1 MKEWENTMAEHNNTI
16 HFLKGRKLG
25 QEMYL
30 KCRKNCSF
38 KMILLIITVILTITI
53 LGIGCVKVFKYHS
66 VRVICDEI
74 KAGKEIDT
82 NFSNGSTAPLFLDNI
97 AAIMQIDGPKIPLV
111 EACYYRNVQAVSVL
125 LENGADPNF
134 FLTGRFS
141 PLEAALTNGP
151 AGIVDEKSLEIVKML
166 VAAGCDVN
174 KHASSETVIMHLS
187 SIIRKEKNGDIDIL
201 EEIFLYLL
209 DNGAEKNIDVFH
221 NVIRMGNVELVD
233 KLIKKY
239 NFDVNERGHLGQN
252 SLIIATRYSSIT
264 KAVEIIQL
272 LLQNGANK
280 NLKDDN
286 GKTAFDYAVE
296 DNNQTAMHIL
306 ED

>member
-1 MKEWENTMAEHNNTI
+1 M
-16 HFLKGRKLG
+16 
-25 QEMYL
+25 
-30 KCRKNCSF
+30 
-38 KMILLIITVILTITI
+38 
-53 LGIGCVKVFKYHS
+53 
-66 VRVICDEI
+66 
-74 KAGKEIDT
+74 
-82 NFSNGSTAPLFLDNI
+82 
-97 AAIMQIDGPKIPLV
+97 
-111 EACYYRNVQAVSVL
+111 
-125 LENGADPNF
+125 
-134 FLTGRFS
+134 TGRFS

-221 NVIRMGNVELVD
+221 NVIRIGNVELVD

-272 LLQNGANK
+272 LLQNGADK